1 MKTSRVVWLVLLVA
15 VFVVGAS
22 GQEKQ
27 RQGERQ
33 QQQPRGEGQREPGPP
48 SVEQRFRGA
57 ILKAEERLGR
67 IREEVKK
74 PELSEEEEYLLDTI
88 GIMSLEIIKEAEK
101 GLANLG
107 NGDSDE
113 IMEAEFTVQMAQM
126 EIGLM
131 ERELGNLRQI
141 RRLTEAGEE
150 TETLDIIQ
158 DSIYE
163 AEDILDEIL
172 ELEAMKMELEQELMM
187 TIGVIMQIVDE
198 ARPEGER
205 AGDRRR

>member
-1 MKTSRVVWLVLLVA
+1 
-15 VFVVGAS
+15 
-22 GQEKQ
+22 
-27 RQGERQ
+27 
-33 QQQPRGEGQREPGPP
+33 
-48 SVEQRFRGA
+48 
-57 ILKAEERLGR
+57 
-67 IREEVKK
+67 
-74 PELSEEEEYLLDTI
+74 
-88 GIMSLEIIKEAEK
+88 MSLEIIKEAEK

-150 TETLDIIQ
+150 SETLDIIQ